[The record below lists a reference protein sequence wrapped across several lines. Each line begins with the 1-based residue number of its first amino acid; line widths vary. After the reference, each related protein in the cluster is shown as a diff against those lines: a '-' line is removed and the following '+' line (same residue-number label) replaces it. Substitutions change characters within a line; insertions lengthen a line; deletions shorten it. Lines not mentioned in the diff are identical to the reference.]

1 MRNPGYRHHEQSLSF
16 FLSFLSVSRATQEL
30 EKFDPCACAY
40 AYAYLIY
47 SIKRCRWKH
56 HYERNAAPNQNN
68 AAFIRGF

>member
-1 MRNPGYRHHEQSLSF
+1 MRNPGYRQHEQSSLFSSLF
-16 FLSFLSVSRATQEL
+16 SQSVERQEL
-30 EKFDPCACAY
+30 ENFYPCACAY

-68 AAFIRGF
+68 AAFIRGL